1 MTQIKRSVRRNFNL
15 DLPLTII
22 LISLSAI
29 SLAAIY
35 AAIPLMPSFNGSYD
49 LIIKQS
55 IFIGLSLFFLI
66 VLLYLGIDVIFN
78 AIDWAYWIFMG
89 LLFLL
94 LLDRVIDLPLISPIN
109 GTRAW
114 IYFPGLG
121 TLQPSEF
128 MKAVL
133 IIKAAIIIQ
142 DHHDLRGLPSVEN
155 DFLLFFDIA
164 KIAFLPLL
172 LIVLQPDTGIPL
184 VIIAG
189 LLTMLAMSGIHINWI
204 KYGFLFVAFVVSLF
218 MILFFFFPTILV
230 SLVGESY
237 RLTRFYGWLQT
248 EKYVLSWGLQLYQAL
263 LAIGS
268 AGLFGHGYA
277 SNVINLIEPQN
288 DFIFAVIGQN
298 FGFLGT
304 AITLG
309 LHLALDLV
317 IVNILVQ
324 SIDYREKIMV
334 SGVLGMLVFQQV
346 QNMAMIVGLLPITG
360 ITLPLI
366 SAGGSSLLSFV
377 PSIAVIF
384 ALSHEVQAAR
394 LH

>member
-15 DLPLTII
+15 DLPLTFI
-22 LISLSAI
+22 LISLSVI
-29 SLAAIY
+29 SLTAIY

-78 AIDWAYWIFMG
+78 AIDWAYWILMG

-142 DHHDLRGLPSVEN
+142 DHHDLRGLPSIEN
-155 DFLLFFDIA
+155 DFHLFFDIA

-184 VIIAG
+184 VIVAG
-189 LLTMLAMSGIHINWI
+189 LIAMLAMSGVHINWI
-204 KYGFLFVAFVVSLF
+204 KYGFLFIAFIVSLF
-218 MILFFFFPTILV
+218 MILFFFFPTVLV

-317 IVNILVQ
+317 IVNILSQ

-334 SGVLGMLVFQQV
+334 SGVLGMLVFQQI

>member
-1 MTQIKRSVRRNFNL
+1 MTQIKRSVRRSFNI
-15 DLPLTII
+15 DLPLTFI
-22 LISLSAI
+22 LIALSTL

-49 LIIKQS
+49 LLIKQG
-55 IFIGLSLFFLI
+55 IFVALALAFLLL
-66 VLLYLGIDVIFN
+66 LLYLGIDVIFN
-78 AIDWAYWIFMG
+78 AIDIAYWIFMG
-89 LLFLL
+89 LLILL

-114 IYFPGLG
+114 INFPGLG

-133 IIKAAIIIQ
+133 MIKAALLIQ
-142 DHHDLRGLPSVEN
+142 IHHDVRGLPSVEN
-155 DFLLFFDIA
+155 DFLLFFDLA
-164 KIAFLPLL
+164 KITFFPLL

-184 VIIAG
+184 VIVAG
-189 LLTMLAMSGIHINWI
+189 LITMLAMSGIHINWV
-204 KYGFLFVAFVVSLF
+204 KYGFLFVMLIVLSIL
-218 MILFFFFPTILV
+218 ILFFFFPNILI

-237 RLTRFYGWLQT
+237 RLNRFYGWLQT
-248 EKYVLSWGLQLYQAL
+248 DKYVLSWGLQLYQAL

-268 AGLFGHGYA
+268 AGLLGHGYA
-277 SNVINLIEPQN
+277 SNVIHLIEPQN

-298 FGFLGT
+298 FGFMGT

-309 LHLALDLV
+309 LHLSLDLL
-317 IVNILVQ
+317 IVNILIQ
-324 SIDYREKIMV
+324 SVDYKEKIMV

-366 SAGGSSLLSFV
+366 SAGGSSLLSYV
-377 PSIAVIF
+377 PAIAVIYT
-384 ALSHEVQAAR
+384 LSHEVQAAR